1 MKLSAA
7 LDVEVVAHEAADEVT
22 LLLEL
27 QAPAGEVAD
36 RTPTALQVVLDR
48 SGSMSGPPLEGAQ
61 KALAGVVAQLD
72 PADVF
77 GLVTFDDSA
86 QVVVPA
92 GPLADKQRAA
102 GAISTV
108 VPGGCTDL
116 SSGYL
121 RGLQELRRSAAS
133 AGIRGG
139 TVLVISD
146 GHVNRGIQDLDEF
159 ASITAKAA
167 ADGIVTST
175 LGYGRGYDETL
186 LSAMARSGN
195 GNHVFADD
203 PDAAGAAIAGEVEG
217 LLSKSAQ
224 AVTLTVRYVPQVQEL
239 SLYNDLPAHQT
250 ADGEVMIELGDL
262 YALEERKLLLRMKV
276 DGLAAL
282 GLTQIASL
290 ELRYVETATLT
301 EHTVALPISV
311 NVVPGDE
318 LGPRVPNPTVQSERL
333 YQEGQAAKLEASQA
347 YESGDL
353 ATGQSRLRASHERLR
368 SAAMCAS
375 PDDRAVIDRE
385 LEMIEELG
393 IQAPLAGAAYAS
405 KATRDSYH
413 LGNRKRGRRPSAG

>member
-7 LDVEVVAHEAADEVT
+7 LDVEVVAHESADEVT
-22 LLLEL
+22 VLLEL
-27 QAPAGEVAD
+27 QAPAGPDTD
-36 RTPTALQVVLDR
+36 RAPTALQVVLDR

-61 KALAGVVAQLD
+61 SALVGVVAQLD
-72 PADVF
+72 PSDVF
-77 GLVTFDDSA
+77 GVVTFDNDA
-86 QVVVPA
+86 QVAVPA
-92 GPLADKQRAA
+92 SPLADKQRAID
-102 GAISTV
+102 AIRAVT
-108 VPGGCTDL
+108 PGGSTDL

-121 RGLQELRRSAAS
+121 RGLQELRRSTKA

-146 GHVNRGIQDLDEF
+146 GHVNGGIQDHDGF
-159 ASITAKAA
+159 ASITAQAA
-167 ADGIVTST
+167 ADGIITST
-175 LGYGRGYDETL
+175 LGYGRGYDESL
-186 LSAMARSGN
+186 LSVIARSGN

-282 GLTQIASL
+282 GLTQIATL
-290 ELRYVETATLT
+290 ELRYVETASIT
-301 EHTVALPISV
+301 EHTVSLPISV

-318 LGPRVPNPTVQSERL
+318 LDERVPDPKVQSERL

-347 YESGDL
+347 YETGDMT
-353 ATGQSRLRASHERLR
+353 AGQAHLRASHERLR
-368 SAAMCAS
+368 SAAMYAS
-375 PDDRAVIDRE
+375 PEDRAMIDRE
-385 LEMIEELG
+385 LQMIEDLG
-393 IQAPLAGAAYAS
+393 SQAPLAGAGYAS

-413 LGNRKRGRRPSAG
+413 LGNRKRGRRQP

>member
-27 QAPAGEVAD
+27 EAPAGPDTD
-36 RTPTALQVVLDR
+36 RAPTALQVVLDR

-72 PADVF
+72 PSDVF
-77 GLVTFDDSA
+77 GVVTFDDDA

-92 GPLADKQRAA
+92 GPLADKQCAVD
-102 GAISTV
+102 AIQSIV
-108 VPGGCTDL
+108 AGGCTDL

-121 RGLQELRRSAAS
+121 RGLQELRRSTKAA
-133 AGIRGG
+133 GVRGG

-146 GHVNRGIQDLDEF
+146 GHVNSGIQELDEF

-167 ADGIVTST
+167 ANGIVTST

-186 LSAMARSGN
+186 LSAIARSGN

-203 PDAAGAAIAGEVEG
+203 PDTAGAAIAGEVEG
-217 LLSKSAQ
+217 LLAKSAQ
-224 AVTLTVRYVPQVQEL
+224 AVTLTVHYVPQVQSL
-239 SLYNDLPAHQT
+239 SLYNDLPAHQIG
-250 ADGEVMIELGDL
+250 DGEVMIELGDL
-262 YALEERKLLLRMKV
+262 YALESRKLLLRMKV

-282 GLTQIASL
+282 GLAQIAEL
-290 ELRYVETATLT
+290 ELRYVETASLT
-301 EHTVALPISV
+301 EHTVSLPISV

-318 LGPRVPNPTVQSERL
+318 LGDRMPDPKVQSERL
-333 YQEGQAAKLEASQA
+333 YQEGQAAKLEASRA
-347 YESGDL
+347 YEAGDL
-353 ATGQSRLRASHERLR
+353 DAGQAHLRASRERLQE
-368 SAAMCAS
+368 AAGCAA
-375 PDDRAVIDRE
+375 PEDRAVIDSE
-385 LEMIEELG
+385 LRMIEELG
-393 IQAPLAGAAYAS
+393 AQAEVTGAIYAS

-413 LGNRKRGRRPSAG
+413 LGNRKRGRRVD